1 MAVRILIIED
11 DREIAANLYDYLSG
25 RGHAVDHAAD
35 GVTGLHMAVTHDYD
49 VLLLDISL
57 PGMNGLDLC
66 RRLRSDARRDTPVLM
81 LTARDT
87 LNDKLA
93 GFEQGADDYL
103 VKPFALKEVEARL
116 EALHRRHQGKVAP
129 ALLQVDDLAFDTE
142 SMRVTR
148 AGEAIR
154 LPPKCLRLLEILMRA
169 PDKVFARHELEQSV
183 WGEDLP
189 NSDTL
194 RAHLHQLRR
203 ALARDGRP
211 ELIENIPS
219 LGYRLRPVDGR

>member
-129 ALLQVDDLAFDTE
+129 SLLQVDDLAFDTE

>member
-1 MAVRILIIED
+1 
-11 DREIAANLYDYLSG
+11 
-25 RGHAVDHAAD
+25 
-35 GVTGLHMAVTHDYD
+35 
-49 VLLLDISL
+49 
-57 PGMNGLDLC
+57 
-66 RRLRSDARRDTPVLM
+66 
-81 LTARDT
+81 
-87 LNDKLA
+87 KLA

-142 SMRVTR
+142 AMRVTR

>member
-1 MAVRILIIED
+1 MRILIIED

-129 ALLQVDDLAFDTE
+129 SLLQVDDLAFDTE